1 MRQTAALFLD
11 AYRELNH
18 RRLFW
23 ITIVLSGLVVAA
35 FAAIG
40 NDEEGLTILHWSI
53 PFPFVSTNFIPRADF
68 YKFTFAQLGVGYW
81 LAWIATIIGLVST
94 ASIFPDF
101 VDRGSIDLML
111 SKPIGRARL
120 FFTKFLTGLLF
131 AGLQVTVF
139 TLASFLVIGLRGGD
153 WEPWIFI
160 AVPLVLVFYSY
171 LFAVQ
176 AAIGLVTG
184 SVIASVIGVFL
195 FWFVISLVQTGD
207 GITLAWRITNEIT
220 SERKVSRV
228 ERQESRVTV
237 LSARLVDLRLA
248 AEDGDAEAVDQLPE
262 LELELVDKEERLET
276 IMLELADEIE
286 TLEQSRSINGWFHLV
301 NTCLPKTNETIDL
314 LSRLLED
321 HAGLMRPAAPADDT
335 VRQFGEM
342 VGRGEFQERFD
353 AELDASH
360 GPFWILGTSLGFEA
374 VVLGFA
380 VWRFRR
386 RDF

>member
-1 MRQTAALFLD
+1 MRQTVALFVD

-23 ITIVLSGLVVAA
+23 ITLVLSGLVVAG

-40 NDEEGLTILHWSI
+40 NDEEGLTVLHWSI
-53 PFPFVSTNFIPRADF
+53 PFPFVSTNFIPEADF

-120 FFTKFLTGLLF
+120 FFTKFLTGLMF

-153 WEPWIFI
+153 WEPWLFI
-160 AVPLVLVFYSY
+160 AVPLVVVFYSY

-176 AAIGLVTG
+176 ATIGLVTG

-195 FWFVISLVQTGD
+195 FWFVVSLVQTGD

-220 SERKVSRV
+220 AERRMVRV
-228 ERQESRVTV
+228 EKQEVRITD

-248 AEDGDAEAVDQLPE
+248 ADGGDTEATDQLPE
-262 LELELVDKEERLET
+262 LELELVEKRERLDT
-276 IMLELADEIE
+276 ITFELADELE
-286 TLEQSRSINGWFHLV
+286 TLGLSQSINEWFHIA
-301 NTCLPKTNETIDL
+301 NTCLPKTSETIDL

-321 HAGLMRPAAPADDT
+321 YAGLMRPAAPADDT

-342 VGRGEFQERFD
+342 VGRGEFEERFD

-360 GPFWILGTSLGFEA
+360 GPIWIIGTSLGFEA
-374 VVLGFA
+374 LVLGFA

>member
-1 MRQTAALFLD
+1 MRQTVALFVD

-23 ITIVLSGLVVAA
+23 ITLVLSGLVVAG

-40 NDEEGLTILHWSI
+40 NDEEGLTVLHWSI
-53 PFPFVSTNFIPRADF
+53 PFPFVSTNFIPEADF

-120 FFTKFLTGLLF
+120 FFTKFLTGLMF

-153 WEPWIFI
+153 WEPWLFI
-160 AVPLVLVFYSY
+160 AVPLVVVFYSY

-176 AAIGLVTG
+176 ATIGLVTG

-195 FWFVISLVQTGD
+195 FWFVVSLVQTGD

-220 SERKVSRV
+220 AERKMVRV
-228 ERQESRVTV
+228 EKQEGRVMDT
-237 LSARLVDLRLA
+237 SARLVDLRLA
-248 AEDGDAEAVDQLPE
+248 ADGGDTEATDQLPE
-262 LELELVDKEERLET
+262 LELELVEKRERLDT
-276 IMLELADEIE
+276 ITFELADELE
-286 TLEQSRSINGWFHLV
+286 TLGLSQSINEWFHIA
-301 NTCLPKTNETIDL
+301 NTCLPKTSETIDL

-321 HAGLMRPAAPADDT
+321 YAGLMRPAAPADDT

-342 VGRGEFQERFD
+342 VGRGEFEERFD

-360 GPFWILGTSLGFEA
+360 GPFWIIGTSLGFEA
-374 VVLGFA
+374 LVLGFA

>member
-1 MRQTAALFLD
+1 MRQTVALFVD

-23 ITIVLSGLVVAA
+23 ITLVLSGLVVAG

-40 NDEEGLTILHWSI
+40 NDEEGLTVLHWSI
-53 PFPFVSTNFIPRADF
+53 PFPFVSTNFIPEADF

-120 FFTKFLTGLLF
+120 FFTKFLTGLMF

-153 WEPWIFI
+153 WEPWLFI
-160 AVPLVLVFYSY
+160 AVPLVVVFYSY

-176 AAIGLVTG
+176 ATIGLVTG

-195 FWFVISLVQTGD
+195 FWFVVSLVQIGD
-207 GITLAWRITNEIT
+207 VITLASRITNEINA
-220 SERKVSRV
+220 ERKMVRV
-228 ERQESRVTV
+228 EKQEGRVMDT
-237 LSARLVDLRLA
+237 SARLVDLRLA
-248 AEDGDAEAVDQLPE
+248 ADGGDTEATDQLPE
-262 LELELVDKEERLET
+262 LELELVEKRARLDT
-276 IMLELADEIE
+276 ITFELADELE
-286 TLEQSRSINGWFHLV
+286 TLGLSQSINEWFHIA
-301 NTCLPKTNETIDL
+301 NTCLPKTSETIDL

-321 HAGLMRPAAPADDT
+321 YAGLMRPAAPADDT

-342 VGRGEFQERFD
+342 VGRGEFEERFD

-360 GPFWILGTSLGFEA
+360 GPFWIIGTSLGFEA
-374 VVLGFA
+374 LVLGFA

>member
-1 MRQTAALFLD
+1 MRQTVALFVD

-23 ITIVLSGLVVAA
+23 ITLVLSGLVVAG

-40 NDEEGLTILHWSI
+40 NDEEGLTVLHWSI
-53 PFPFVSTNFIPRADF
+53 PFPFVSTNFIPEADF

-120 FFTKFLTGLLF
+120 FFTKFLTGLMF

-153 WEPWIFI
+153 WEPWLFI
-160 AVPLVLVFYSY
+160 AVPLVVVFYSY

-176 AAIGLVTG
+176 ATIGLVTG

-195 FWFVISLVQTGD
+195 FWFVVSLVQTGD

-220 SERKVSRV
+220 AERRMVRV
-228 ERQESRVTV
+228 EKQEVRITD

-248 AEDGDAEAVDQLPE
+248 ADGGDTEATDQLPE
-262 LELELVDKEERLET
+262 LELELVEKRERLDT
-276 IMLELADEIE
+276 ITFELADELE
-286 TLEQSRSINGWFHLV
+286 TLGLSQSINEWFHIA
-301 NTCLPKTNETIDL
+301 NTCLPKTSETIDL

-321 HAGLMRPAAPADDT
+321 YAGLMRPAAPADDT

-360 GPFWILGTSLGFEA
+360 GPIWIIGTSLGFEA
-374 VVLGFA
+374 LVLGFA

>member
-1 MRQTAALFLD
+1 MRQTVALFVD

-23 ITIVLSGLVVAA
+23 ITLVLSGLVVAG

-40 NDEEGLTILHWSI
+40 NDEEGLTVLHWSI
-53 PFPFVSTNFIPRADF
+53 PFPFVSTNFIPEADF

-120 FFTKFLTGLLF
+120 FFTKFLTGLMF

-153 WEPWIFI
+153 WEPWLFI
-160 AVPLVLVFYSY
+160 AVPLVVVFYSY

-176 AAIGLVTG
+176 ATIGLVTG

-195 FWFVISLVQTGD
+195 FWFVVSLVQTGD

-220 SERKVSRV
+220 AERKMVRV
-228 ERQESRVTV
+228 EKQEGRVMDT
-237 LSARLVDLRLA
+237 SARLVDLRLA
-248 AEDGDAEAVDQLPE
+248 ADGGDTEATDQLPE
-262 LELELVDKEERLET
+262 LELELVEKRARLDT
-276 IMLELADEIE
+276 ITFELADELE
-286 TLEQSRSINGWFHLV
+286 TLGLSQSINEWFHIA
-301 NTCLPKTNETIDL
+301 NTCLPKTSETIDL

-321 HAGLMRPAAPADDT
+321 YAGLMRPAAPADDT

-342 VGRGEFQERFD
+342 VGRGEFEERFD

-360 GPFWILGTSLGFEA
+360 GPFWIIGTSLGFEA
-374 VVLGFA
+374 LVLGFA

>member
-1 MRQTAALFLD
+1 MRQTIAIFVD

-23 ITIVLSGLVVAA
+23 ITLVLSGLVVAA

-40 NDEEGLTILHWSI
+40 NDEEGLTVLHWSI
-53 PFPFVSTNFIPRADF
+53 PFPFLSTNFIPQADF

-139 TLASFLVIGLRGGD
+139 TVASFLVIGLRGGD
-153 WEPWIFI
+153 WEPWLFI
-160 AVPLVLVFYSY
+160 AIPLVLVFYSY

-176 AAIGLVTG
+176 AAIGLITG

-195 FWFVISLVQTGD
+195 FWFVVSLVQIGD
-207 GITLAWRITNEIT
+207 GVTLAWRVTNEIT
-220 SERKVSRV
+220 SERKITRL
-228 ERQESRVTV
+228 EKQESRIADLTA
-237 LSARLVDLRLA
+237 SLVDVRLA
-248 AEDGDAEAVDQLPE
+248 ADGGDAEAAGRIPE
-262 LELELVDKEERLET
+262 LELDLVEKKGRLDT
-276 IMLELADEIE
+276 STLDLADEIQ
-286 TLEQSRSINGWFHLV
+286 TLELSRSINGWFHV
-301 NTCLPKTNETIDL
+301 ANTCLPKTDETIDL
-314 LSRLLED
+314 LERILED
-321 HAGLMRPAAPADDT
+321 QAGLMRPAVPSDDT

-342 VGRGEFQERFD
+342 VGRGEFEERYD
-353 AELDASH
+353 EELDNSH
-360 GPFWILGTSLGFEA
+360 GPIWILGTSLGFEA

-380 VWRFRR
+380 IWRFRR

>member
-1 MRQTAALFLD
+1 MRQTVALFVD

-23 ITIVLSGLVVAA
+23 ITLVLSGLVVAG

-40 NDEEGLTILHWSI
+40 NDEEGLTVLHWSI
-53 PFPFVSTNFIPRADF
+53 PFPFVSTNFIPEADF

-120 FFTKFLTGLLF
+120 FFTKFLTGLMF

-153 WEPWIFI
+153 WEPWLFI
-160 AVPLVLVFYSY
+160 AVPLVVVFYSY

-176 AAIGLVTG
+176 ATIGLVTG

-195 FWFVISLVQTGD
+195 FWFVVSLVQTGD
-207 GITLAWRITNEIT
+207 CITLAWRITNEIT
-220 SERKVSRV
+220 AERKMLRV
-228 ERQESRVTV
+228 EKQEVRMTD

-248 AEDGDAEAVDQLPE
+248 ADGGDTEATDQLPE
-262 LELELVDKEERLET
+262 LELELVEKRARLDT
-276 IMLELADEIE
+276 ITFELADELE
-286 TLEQSRSINGWFHLV
+286 TLGLSQSINEWFHIA
-301 NTCLPKTNETIDL
+301 NTCLPKTSETIDL

-321 HAGLMRPAAPADDT
+321 YAGLMRPAAPADDT

-342 VGRGEFQERFD
+342 VGRGEFEERFD

-360 GPFWILGTSLGFEA
+360 GPFWIIGTSLGFEA
-374 VVLGFA
+374 LVLGFA

>member
-1 MRQTAALFLD
+1 MRQTVALFVD

-139 TLASFLVIGLRGGD
+139 TLAAFLVIGFRGGD
-153 WEPWIFI
+153 WEPWLFI

-195 FWFVISLVQTGD
+195 FWFVVSLVQTGD
-207 GITLAWRITNEIT
+207 GVTLAWRITNEIT
-220 SERKVSRV
+220 SDRKVSRV
-228 ERQESRVTV
+228 ERQEARIED

-248 AEDGDAEAVDQLPE
+248 ANGGDAEAAEQLPE
-262 LELELVDKEERLET
+262 LELELTDKQERLET
-276 IMLELADEIE
+276 IAFELAEEME

-301 NTCLPKTNETIDL
+301 NTCLPKTSETIDL
-314 LSRLLED
+314 LERLLED
-321 HAGLMRPAAPADDT
+321 HAGMTRPVPAADDT

-342 VGRGEFQERFD
+342 VGRGEFMDRYN
-353 AELDASH
+353 AELDESH

-374 VVLGFA
+374 LVLGFA
-380 VWRFRR
+380 VWRFQR

>member
-1 MRQTAALFLD
+1 MRQTVALFVD

-23 ITIVLSGLVVAA
+23 ITLVLSGLVVAG

-40 NDEEGLTILHWSI
+40 NDEEGLTVLHWSI
-53 PFPFVSTNFIPRADF
+53 PFPFVSTNFIPEADF

-120 FFTKFLTGLLF
+120 FFTKFLTGLMF

-153 WEPWIFI
+153 WEPWLFI
-160 AVPLVLVFYSY
+160 AVPLVVVFYSY

-176 AAIGLVTG
+176 ATIGLVTG

-195 FWFVISLVQTGD
+195 FWFVVSLVQTGD

-220 SERKVSRV
+220 AERKMVRV
-228 ERQESRVTV
+228 EKQEGRVMDT
-237 LSARLVDLRLA
+237 SARLVDLRLA
-248 AEDGDAEAVDQLPE
+248 ADGGDTEATDQLPE
-262 LELELVDKEERLET
+262 LELELVEKRARLDT
-276 IMLELADEIE
+276 ITFELADELE
-286 TLEQSRSINGWFHLV
+286 TLGLSQSINEWFHIA
-301 NTCLPKTNETIDL
+301 NTCLPKTSETIDL

-321 HAGLMRPAAPADDT
+321 YAGLMRPAAPADDT

-360 GPFWILGTSLGFEA
+360 GPIWIIGTSLGFEA
-374 VVLGFA
+374 LVLGFA

>member
-1 MRQTAALFLD
+1 MRQTVALFVD

-23 ITIVLSGLVVAA
+23 ITLVLSGLVVAG

-40 NDEEGLTILHWSI
+40 NDEEGLTVLHWSI
-53 PFPFVSTNFIPRADF
+53 PFPFVSTNFIPEADF

-120 FFTKFLTGLLF
+120 FFTKFLTGLMF

-153 WEPWIFI
+153 WEPWLFI
-160 AVPLVLVFYSY
+160 AVPLVVVFYSY

-176 AAIGLVTG
+176 ATIGLVTG

-195 FWFVISLVQTGD
+195 FWFVVSLVQTGD

-220 SERKVSRV
+220 AERKMVRV
-228 ERQESRVTV
+228 EKQEGRVMDT
-237 LSARLVDLRLA
+237 SARLVDLRLA
-248 AEDGDAEAVDQLPE
+248 ADGGDTEATDQLPE
-262 LELELVDKEERLET
+262 LELELVEKRARLDT
-276 IMLELADEIE
+276 ITFELADELE
-286 TLEQSRSINGWFHLV
+286 TLGRSQSINEWFHIA
-301 NTCLPKTNETIDL
+301 NTCLPKTSETIDL

-321 HAGLMRPAAPADDT
+321 YAGLMRPAAPADDT

-342 VGRGEFQERFD
+342 VGRGEFEERFD

-360 GPFWILGTSLGFEA
+360 GPFWIIGTSLGFEA
-374 VVLGFA
+374 LVLGFA

>member
-1 MRQTAALFLD
+1 MRQTVALFVD

-23 ITIVLSGLVVAA
+23 ITLVLSGLVVAG

-40 NDEEGLTILHWSI
+40 NDEEGLTVLHWSI
-53 PFPFVSTNFIPRADF
+53 PFPFVSTNFIPEADF

-120 FFTKFLTGLLF
+120 FFTKFLTGLMF

-153 WEPWIFI
+153 WEPWLFI
-160 AVPLVLVFYSY
+160 AVPLVVVFYSY

-176 AAIGLVTG
+176 ATIGLVTG

-195 FWFVISLVQTGD
+195 FWFVVSLVQTGD

-220 SERKVSRV
+220 AERKMVRV
-228 ERQESRVTV
+228 EKQEGRVMDT
-237 LSARLVDLRLA
+237 SARLVDLRLA
-248 AEDGDAEAVDQLPE
+248 ADGGDTEATDQLPE
-262 LELELVDKEERLET
+262 LELELVEKRARLDT
-276 IMLELADEIE
+276 ITFELADELE
-286 TLEQSRSINGWFHLV
+286 TLGLSQSINEWFHIA
-301 NTCLPKTNETIDL
+301 NTCLPKTSETIDL

-321 HAGLMRPAAPADDT
+321 YAGLMRPAAPADDT

-342 VGRGEFQERFD
+342 VGRGEFEERFD

-360 GPFWILGTSLGFEA
+360 GPIWIIGTSLGFEA
-374 VVLGFA
+374 LVLGFA

>member
-1 MRQTAALFLD
+1 MRQTVALFVD

-23 ITIVLSGLVVAA
+23 ITLVLSGLVVAG

-40 NDEEGLTILHWSI
+40 NDEEGLTVLHWSI
-53 PFPFVSTNFIPRADF
+53 PFPFVSTNFIPEADF

-120 FFTKFLTGLLF
+120 FFTKFLAGLMF

-153 WEPWIFI
+153 WEPWLFI
-160 AVPLVLVFYSY
+160 AVPLVVVFYSY

-176 AAIGLVTG
+176 ATIGLVTG

-195 FWFVISLVQTGD
+195 FWFVVSLVQTGD

-220 SERKVSRV
+220 AERKMVRV
-228 ERQESRVTV
+228 EKQEGRVMDT
-237 LSARLVDLRLA
+237 SARLVDLRLA
-248 AEDGDAEAVDQLPE
+248 ADGGDTEATDQLPE
-262 LELELVDKEERLET
+262 LELELVEKRERLDT
-276 IMLELADEIE
+276 ITFELADELE
-286 TLEQSRSINGWFHLV
+286 TLGLSQSINEWFHIA
-301 NTCLPKTNETIDL
+301 NTCLPKTSETIDL

-321 HAGLMRPAAPADDT
+321 YAGLMRPAAPADDT

-342 VGRGEFQERFD
+342 VGRGEFEERFD

-374 VVLGFA
+374 LVLGFA

>member
-1 MRQTAALFLD
+1 MRQTVALFVD

-23 ITIVLSGLVVAA
+23 ITLVLSGLVVAG

-40 NDEEGLTILHWSI
+40 NDEEGLTVLHWSI
-53 PFPFVSTNFIPRADF
+53 PFPFVSTNFIPEADF

-120 FFTKFLTGLLF
+120 FFTKFLTGLMF

-153 WEPWIFI
+153 WEPWLFI
-160 AVPLVLVFYSY
+160 AVPLVVVFYSY

-176 AAIGLVTG
+176 ATIGLVTG

-195 FWFVISLVQTGD
+195 FWFVVSLVQTGD

-220 SERKVSRV
+220 AERKMVRV
-228 ERQESRVTV
+228 EKQEGRVMDT
-237 LSARLVDLRLA
+237 SARLVDLRLA
-248 AEDGDAEAVDQLPE
+248 ADGGDTEATDQLPE
-262 LELELVDKEERLET
+262 LELELVEKRERLDT
-276 IMLELADEIE
+276 ITFELADELE
-286 TLEQSRSINGWFHLV
+286 TLGLSQSINEWFHIA
-301 NTCLPKTNETIDL
+301 NTCLPKTSETIDL

-321 HAGLMRPAAPADDT
+321 YAGLMRPAAPADDT

-360 GPFWILGTSLGFEA
+360 GPFWIIGTSLGFEA
-374 VVLGFA
+374 LVLGFA

>member
-1 MRQTAALFLD
+1 MRQTIAIFID

-23 ITIVLSGLVVAA
+23 ITLVLSGLVVAA

-40 NDEEGLTILHWSI
+40 NDEEGLTVLHWSI
-53 PFPFVSTNFIPRADF
+53 PFPFLSTNFIPQADF

-139 TLASFLVIGLRGGD
+139 TVASFLVIGLRGGD
-153 WEPWIFI
+153 WEPWLFI
-160 AVPLVLVFYSY
+160 AIPLVLVFYSY

-176 AAIGLVTG
+176 AAIGLITG

-195 FWFVISLVQTGD
+195 FWFVVSLVQIGD
-207 GITLAWRITNEIT
+207 GVTLAWRVTNEIT
-220 SERKVSRV
+220 SERKITRL
-228 ERQESRVTV
+228 EKQESRIADLTA
-237 LSARLVDLRLA
+237 SLVDVRLA
-248 AEDGDAEAVDQLPE
+248 ADGGDAEAAGRIPE
-262 LELELVDKEERLET
+262 LELELVEKKGRLDT
-276 IMLELADEIE
+276 STLDLADEIQ
-286 TLEQSRSINGWFHLV
+286 TLELSRSINGWFHV
-301 NTCLPKTNETIDL
+301 ANTCLPKTDETIDL
-314 LSRLLED
+314 LERILED
-321 HAGLMRPAAPADDT
+321 QAGLMRPAVPSDDT

-342 VGRGEFQERFD
+342 VGRGEFEERYD
-353 AELDASH
+353 EELDNSH
-360 GPFWILGTSLGFEA
+360 GPIWILGTSLGFEA

-380 VWRFRR
+380 IWRFRR

>member
-1 MRQTAALFLD
+1 MRQTVALFVD

-23 ITIVLSGLVVAA
+23 ITLVLSGLVVAG

-40 NDEEGLTILHWSI
+40 NDEEGLTVLHWSI
-53 PFPFVSTNFIPRADF
+53 PFPFVSTNFIPEADF

-120 FFTKFLTGLLF
+120 FFTKFLTGLMF

-153 WEPWIFI
+153 WEPWLFI
-160 AVPLVLVFYSY
+160 AVPLVVVFYSY

-176 AAIGLVTG
+176 ATIGLVTG

-195 FWFVISLVQTGD
+195 FWFVVSLVQTGD

-220 SERKVSRV
+220 AERKMVRV
-228 ERQESRVTV
+228 EKQEGRVMDT
-237 LSARLVDLRLA
+237 SARLVDLRLA
-248 AEDGDAEAVDQLPE
+248 ADGGDTEATDQLPE
-262 LELELVDKEERLET
+262 LELELVEKRARLDT
-276 IMLELADEIE
+276 ITFELADELE
-286 TLEQSRSINGWFHLV
+286 TLGLSQSINEWFHIA
-301 NTCLPKTNETIDL
+301 NTCLPKTSETIDL

-321 HAGLMRPAAPADDT
+321 YAGLMRPAAPADDT

-360 GPFWILGTSLGFEA
+360 GPFWILGTSLGFEEL
-374 VVLGFA
+374 VLGFA

>member
-1 MRQTAALFLD
+1 MRQTVALFVD

-23 ITIVLSGLVVAA
+23 ITLVLSGLVVAG

-40 NDEEGLTILHWSI
+40 NDEEGLTVLHWSI
-53 PFPFVSTNFIPRADF
+53 PFPFVSTNFIPEADF

-120 FFTKFLTGLLF
+120 FFTKFLTGLMF

-153 WEPWIFI
+153 WEPWLFI
-160 AVPLVLVFYSY
+160 AVPLVVVFYSY

-176 AAIGLVTG
+176 ATIGLVTG

-195 FWFVISLVQTGD
+195 FWFVVSLVQTGD
-207 GITLAWRITNEIT
+207 GYTLAWRITNEIT
-220 SERKVSRV
+220 AERKMVRV
-228 ERQESRVTV
+228 EKQEGRVMDT
-237 LSARLVDLRLA
+237 SARLVDLRLA
-248 AEDGDAEAVDQLPE
+248 ADGGDTEATDQLPE
-262 LELELVDKEERLET
+262 LELELVEKRERLDT
-276 IMLELADEIE
+276 ITFELADELE
-286 TLEQSRSINGWFHLV
+286 TLGLSQSINEWFHIA
-301 NTCLPKTNETIDL
+301 NTCLPKTSETIDL

-321 HAGLMRPAAPADDT
+321 YAGLMRPAAPADDT

-374 VVLGFA
+374 LVLGFA

>member
-1 MRQTAALFLD
+1 MRQTIAIFVD

-23 ITIVLSGLVVAA
+23 ITLVLSGLVVAA

-40 NDEEGLTILHWSI
+40 NDEEGLTVLHWSI
-53 PFPFVSTNFIPRADF
+53 PFPFLSTNFIPQADF

-120 FFTKFLTGLLF
+120 FFTKFLTGLMF
-131 AGLQVTVF
+131 AGMQVTVF

-153 WEPWIFI
+153 WEPWLFV
-160 AVPLVLVFYSY
+160 AVPLVLIFYSY

-195 FWFVISLVQTGD
+195 FWFVVSLVQTGD
-207 GITLAWRITNEIT
+207 GITLAWRVTNEIT
-220 SERKVSRV
+220 VERKISRI
-228 ERQESRVTV
+228 EDQESRIEKRST
-237 LSARLVDLRLA
+237 ALVDLKLA
-248 AEDGDAEAVDQLPE
+248 ADGGDSEAAGQIPE
-262 LELELVDKEERLET
+262 LERELDSRRNRFKDSDE
-276 IMLELADEIE
+276 ELAKEIE
-286 TLEQSRSINGWFHLV
+286 TLELSRSTNDWFHIA
-301 NTCLPKTNETIDL
+301 NTCLPKTSETIDL
-314 LSRLLED
+314 LEQVLED
-321 HAGLMRPAAPADDT
+321 QAGLVRPTPPADDT

-342 VGRGEFQERFD
+342 VGRGEFEERYD

-360 GPFWILGTSLGFEA
+360 GPVWILGTSLGFEA
-374 VVLGFA
+374 MVLGFA
-380 VWRFRR
+380 IWRFRR